1 MICVMFAT
9 NEVKSFGN
17 FDGSLPWPHNKYDML
32 QFENTTKSIG
42 TVVMGRATYE
52 SILSETKRMMAVNKD
67 FVEPLSGRRSIILTT
82 RLPDGRDLQY
92 AELYKY
98 NENLYFFNRETVA
111 ACFILEKEF
120 KDICIIGGSGIIR
133 DTIPF
138 ADKVYHTILSNNVS
152 ADITLKVDLPVHLD
166 YLTSFPDKSGTLYH
180 YSKEDPLN
188 GKH

>member
-32 QFENTTKSIG
+32 HFKDITKSIG

-52 SILSETKRMMAVNKD
+52 SLITDAKWMKNVGID

-111 ACFILEKEF
+111 ACQVLERQF
-120 KDICIIGGSGIIR
+120 GDICIIGGTGVIR
-133 DTIPF
+133 DTIDI
-138 ADKVYHTILSNNVS
+138 ADRIYHTRLDNDAEGDIILDVGISH
-152 ADITLKVDLPVHLD
+152 HLD
-166 YLTSFPDKSGTLYH
+166 YFSVFPDKSGTVYC
-180 YSKEDPLN
+180 YTSEETYN
-188 GKH
+188 EY